1 MIMMKR
7 CIIYTVVGTPVV
19 SLTHHR
25 HSSQLL
31 NIRAEFVWNGSNLL
45 MISDTLWRDC
55 GQFRTF
61 LPSSPAAQIFIYWV
75 VLQGGRRAQN
85 RMVGLIILC
94 SQQSSELNFFAIF
107 CTIRDNASYI
117 NFSFNVNMSCFY
129 CFQQSD
135 NLFSQ
140 KSLIIMVHW
149 LRYLDFP
156 RGFMVRNLCQ
166 NTEQIMQISQICT

>member
-55 GQFRTF
+55 G
-61 LPSSPAAQIFIYWV
+61 
-75 VLQGGRRAQN
+75 
-85 RMVGLIILC
+85 
-94 SQQSSELNFFAIF
+94 
-107 CTIRDNASYI
+107 
-117 NFSFNVNMSCFY
+117 
-129 CFQQSD
+129 
-135 NLFSQ
+135 
-140 KSLIIMVHW
+140 
-149 LRYLDFP
+149 
-156 RGFMVRNLCQ
+156 
-166 NTEQIMQISQICT
+166 